1 MKTEKLIPL
10 LRSGFPAIWLK
21 TQEPNRVRK
30 GIYPM
35 IDAFTRKDG
44 NTYKRTEW
52 TCTMEKSAKASNP
65 LNPLIALDEAEP
77 CTLLFVYNWHWFAD
91 KPQVVQFIQDAL
103 PVWSNKSKA
112 LICVSPTDK
121 IPMELQKDF
130 VLLEMPLPNES
141 EIKTLIS
148 HVAPEENIIPKGK
161 DFNRLVSTCRG
172 LTAAELESVLALS
185 LVESDGKGF
194 STTAINDHRAMSF
207 RKTGF
212 VEVLKPDINFSDI
225 IGYNDFKQFVLET
238 IDNPKAKGVMAIGQR
253 GCGKTSIM
261 KAIVAETGKL
271 GLSINM
277 GSMFSKYQGETDANI
292 NMVIGM
298 LTAVGDCFVLIDE
311 FEKQFAGA
319 GSDGT
324 MDSGTTRRAMGRWLE
339 FLQDRPSGIYI
350 SGTANSFVGIPSE
363 YLRPGRWDTSPFYF
377 GLPNHETRA
386 KILEHYV
393 KKADMEM
400 PSKKMSPDTDKFSGA
415 EIEALVHIAEM
426 RKMNLMEA
434 SAFIKPQ
441 AITMAEEVK
450 TLHEWAQDRTLPAE
464 SIPSVSKTKAKRN
477 IDV

>member
-1 MKTEKLIPL
+1 MKTDKLIPL

-21 TQEPNRVRK
+21 THEPNRVRK
-30 GIYPM
+30 TIYPV
-35 IDAFTRKDG
+35 IDSFTRKDG
-44 NTYKRTEW
+44 NSYSRTEW
-52 TCTMEKSAKASNP
+52 TCTKDSSPQGGNP
-65 LNPLIALDEAEP
+65 LKPLMELQEAPP
-77 CTLLFVYNWHWFAD
+77 CTILFVYNWHWFAD
-91 KPQVVQFIQDAL
+91 KPQVVQFIQDSL
-103 PVWSNKSKA
+103 PIWANQNKA
-112 LICVSPTDK
+112 LICVSPAEK

-130 VLLEMPLPNES
+130 VLLDMPLPNED
-141 EIKTLIS
+141 EIRSVIH
-148 HVAPEENIIPKGK
+148 HVAPSEGVVPKDK
-161 DFNRLVSTCRG
+161 ALDRLVSTCRG
-172 LTAAELESVLALS
+172 LTAAELEAVLALS
-185 LVESDGKGF
+185 FVESGGKEF
-194 STTAINDHRAMSF
+194 QTTTINQHRAMSF

-212 VEVLKPDINFSDI
+212 IEVLEPNITFSDI

-324 MDSGTTRRAMGRWLE
+324 LDSGTTRRATGRWLE
-339 FLQDRPSGIYI
+339 FLQDRPAGIYI
-350 SGTANSFVGIPSE
+350 SGTANSFAGIPSE

-377 GLPNHETRA
+377 GLPNDKTRM

-393 KKADMEM
+393 KKAGMEM
-400 PSKKMSPDTDKFSGA
+400 PTKKMLPDTTQFSGA
-415 EIEALVHIAEM
+415 EVEALVHIAEM
-426 RKMNLMEA
+426 RKMNLLDA

-441 AITMAEEVK
+441 AITMAEEVQR
-450 TLHEWAQDRTLPAE
+450 LHEWAKDRTLPAE
-464 SIPSVSKTKAKRN
+464 AIPSISKTAKRS